1 MTSIQL
7 DKELSGHVFAFL
19 FIFCRVTPVIML
31 MPGFGESYVS
41 PRFRGAVAMTISFL
55 FMGPMLPTIPAPPGD
70 VPGLVKLLGF
80 EMLVGLYFGSMV
92 RLIMSTLETVGFIIA
107 MQTGLSNA
115 VILNPALATQ
125 SPLPS
130 AFMSIVGLTLVFV
143 TGLDH
148 FLLRS
153 MAATY
158 ELFPP
163 GSILQPGDMAQAY
176 LTAFGRSFRVGIE
189 LASPF
194 MVIGILM
201 YVAMGLLQKL
211 MPQVQLFLVMLPIQI
226 WGGLFLMSITIG
238 AIMSLWLHYFDQSIN
253 TVFGR

>member
-7 DKELSGHVFAFL
+7 DKMLSGNVYAFL
-19 FIFCRVTPVIML
+19 FIFSRIGPVL
-31 MPGFGESYVS
+31 LLLPGFGETYVS
-41 PRFRGAVAMTISFL
+41 PRFRGAIALAISFL
-55 FMGPMLPTIPAPPGD
+55 LTGPLLHTIPAPPGD
-70 VPGLVKLLGF
+70 VTGLVRLLGF
-80 EMLVGLYFGSMV
+80 EILIGLYFGSMV
-92 RLIMSTLETVGFIIA
+92 RLIMSVLETVGFIIA

-130 AFMSIVGLTLVFV
+130 AFLSIVGLTLVFV

-153 MAATY
+153 VVATY
-158 ELFPP
+158 DLFPP
-163 GSILQPGDMAQAY
+163 GSALPPGDMAQSY
-176 LTAFGRSFRVGIE
+176 LTAFGRSFRIGVE

-201 YVAMGLLQKL
+201 YVALGMLQKL
-211 MPQVQLFLVMLPIQI
+211 MPQVQLFLIMLPIQI
-226 WGGLFLMSITIG
+226 WGGLFLMSITVA
-238 AIMSLWLHYFDQSIN
+238 AIMGLWLRYFDQSIG
-253 TVFGR
+253 TMFGR